1 MRLWLFDFDGTVSP
15 LVSDRNAAVMH
26 PACANILK
34 ELSQSSNDWVAV
46 LSSRTLEDLLPR
58 IPLDN
63 IIVGGNSGMSWQL
76 PGGCRLSPG
85 ADKEDLLYER
95 RQKIMPMIEKL
106 ESKHGIE
113 IEDKKWSVAIHVT
126 TSEHAVTHKKLIKT
140 IMAWAERESLTIH
153 RGPNVLEV
161 QFIDGFNKSVG
172 ASFLAKVLKVDTQR
186 DTIVY
191 AGDDEN
197 DAVAMWWTLMTG
209 GTAIMVGTK
218 LDVAGAVYVK
228 DQQALIETV
237 HMLRKSFDIP

>member
-1 MRLWLFDFDGTVSP
+1 MRLWFFDFDGTVSP
-15 LVSDRNAAVMH
+15 LVSDRNAAKMN
-26 PACANILK
+26 PECANILK
-34 ELSQSSNDWVAV
+34 ELSLSPNDWVAV

-63 IIVGGNSGMSWQL
+63 IIIGGNSGMTWQL

-85 ADKEDLLYER
+85 ADKEDLLQER
-95 RQKIMPMIEKL
+95 RHKILPMLEKL
-106 ESKHGIE
+106 GSKHGID
-113 IEDKKWSVAIHVT
+113 IEDKKWSAAIHIT
-126 TSEHAVTHKKLIKT
+126 TSEGAATKKLFKT
-140 IMAWAERESLTIH
+140 ILAWAERESITIH

-172 ASFLAKVLKVDTQR
+172 ASFLAKVLKVDTQK
-186 DTIVY
+186 DTVVY

-197 DAVAMWWTLMTG
+197 DAVAMWWALMTG
-209 GTAIMVGTK
+209 GTAIMVGTR

-237 HMLRKSFDIP
+237 QLLRESYDLP